1 MPSNAWN
8 KESVGQIFDID
19 QPDILNVQL
28 VSTDKQLEEI
38 VPFKRLSTKDP
49 MTAYLKH
56 ASPTTKMFSD
66 SIPSVL
72 DHTIEQ
78 GLFFTYNKL
87 QGATLD
93 RLMLVLNDLT

>member
-1 MPSNAWN
+1 MPSNNWN
-8 KESVGQIFDID
+8 KRTVGRICHID

-28 VSTDKQLEEI
+28 VSTNKQLDEI

-56 ASPTTKMFSD
+56 ASPTTKMFFSD

-72 DHTIEQ
+72 DHTVEQ
-78 GLFFTYNKL
+78 RFFFTYNKL

-93 RLMLVLNDLT
+93 TLILGLNF